1 MRQADLIDILVELS
15 NASRSIMNDSDLKSI
30 IGKYNMVF
38 MGPNASQI
46 SSSELHNCIKE
57 HFGIDISF
65 QDFDSMLPTAC
76 KASGMHCEDLR
87 LRKNPSK
94 HADYLI
100 TLW

>member
-1 MRQADLIDILVELS
+1 MRQDELIDILVELS
-15 NASRSIMNDSDLKSI
+15 NATRSIMNDTDLESI
-30 IGKYNMVF
+30 IAKYNMVF

-46 SSSELHNCIKE
+46 SSAELHNCIKE

-65 QDFDSMLPTAC
+65 QDFDAMLPAAC
-76 KASGMHCEDLR
+76 KAAGMQCEDLR

-94 HADYLI
+94 HAEYLI